1 MFEPH
6 PNSHVSKNHPTKTE
20 SLNAPPTLALDVIG
34 FYDTIPQG
42 PWPFLLANPKDLPQ
56 ASESRRRVFV
66 AAGRMEI
73 VPQLLEV
80 DLAILAT
87 KIDRNG
93 NKMAKEY
100 MFT

>member
-1 MFEPH
+1 M
-6 PNSHVSKNHPTKTE
+6 
-20 SLNAPPTLALDVIG
+20 IG